1 MMINYIR
8 KMMKPHMCPWF
19 LTRLAIYIV
28 SIIIGVDYGV
38 GYGFVFLLSA
48 MTGYALCYILFL
60 YEQSDEKI
68 TETKD
73 DRWQLKRYEEFLN
86 EEMLHSTDVGSNG
99 DLDHATILLKT
110 FIRHTHN
117 VIKFYER
124 NFGGRELDKKIM
136 PYLKQFLE
144 GGGELR
150 VLIPDDD
157 ISDDTITYLTQLHE
171 CEKHNIVVK
180 HAYNDDVTD
189 LISGWGEEPS
199 FQFFDS
205 TGMRYEYDAEN
216 YRSYYCFN
224 IDVAPSQHSLFRRF
238 EEMYNNATLIDINEY
253 GKSS

>member
-1 MMINYIR
+1 MEQPMR
-8 KMMKPHMCPWF
+8 PWF

-28 SIIIGVDYGV
+28 SIIIGINYDFAS
-38 GYGFVFLLSA
+38 GFVFLLFA
-48 MTGYALCYILFL
+48 MVGYAFGFISFL
-60 YEQSDEKI
+60 YQQDEGGTC
-68 TETKD
+68 TESKD
-73 DRWQLKRYEEFLN
+73 DRCSLKRYEEFLN
-86 EEMLHSTDVGSNG
+86 REMVNSTDMGSNG

-157 ISDDTITYLTQLHE
+157 ISDDTITYLKQLHE

-180 HAYNDDVTD
+180 HAYKNDVTRFTRD
-189 LISGWGEEPS
+189 WGEEPS

-216 YRSYYCFN
+216 YKSFYSFN
-224 IDVAPSQHSLFRRF
+224 IDVAPYQHPLFRRF
-238 EEMYNNATLIDINEY
+238 EDMYNNATLIDVNDY
-253 GKSS
+253 GESS